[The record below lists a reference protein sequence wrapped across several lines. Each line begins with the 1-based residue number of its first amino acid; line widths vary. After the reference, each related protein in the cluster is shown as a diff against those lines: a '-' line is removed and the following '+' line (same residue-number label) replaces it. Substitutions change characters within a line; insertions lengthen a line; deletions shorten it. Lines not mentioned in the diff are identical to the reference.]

1 MPRKCLMIELKDKR
15 RFFTDKK
22 HYPEL
27 VEFSKAFDA
36 EMSIVRTDEEVVDL
50 VSLANVV
57 CDDTISIKRP
67 SFEILTPLVPRASRC
82 RSKMRHDAKIIRRWI
97 RKQMLAGKPV
107 RLSGLAQRYK
117 RYNLSL
123 ACFCNHFSAVR
134 KQLQEEGH
142 TIKKIKR
149 GEYQLAS
156 SIDSAIDTKTLPQ
169 V

>member
-1 MPRKCLMIELKDKR
+1 MIELKDKR
-15 RFFTDKK
+15 KFFTDKK
-22 HYPEL
+22 HYPQL

-57 CDDTISIKRP
+57 CDDSVNIKRP
-67 SFEILTPLVPRASRC
+67 SFEILEPLVPRVNRC

-97 RKQMLAGKPV
+97 KRQLLAGRPV
-107 RLSGLAQRYK
+107 KLSDLAQRYK

-123 ACFCNHFSAVR
+123 ACFCNHFTAVR
-134 KQLQEEGH
+134 KQLQEEGYA
-142 TIKKIKR
+142 IQKIKR
-149 GEYQLAS
+149 GEYQLACS
-156 SIDSAIDTKTLPQ
+156 SSDSASDIKIVPQ